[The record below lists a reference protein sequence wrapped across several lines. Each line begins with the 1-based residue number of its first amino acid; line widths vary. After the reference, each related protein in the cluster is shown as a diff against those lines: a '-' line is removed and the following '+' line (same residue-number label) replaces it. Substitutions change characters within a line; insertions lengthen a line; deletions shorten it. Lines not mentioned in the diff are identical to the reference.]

1 MKHKTWDDNVLF
13 YGGEILF
20 LLIAEGYIAVNTYEG
35 PQSLPF
41 CLGLMITALVAAVGM
56 HWALT
61 KLSKKLMG
69 GGYFVWLGITLL
81 VGFTACVLWMANDR
95 RKEHEKS
102 LGEQK
107 ATLQQK
113 TDLEIEKETHAAQ
126 NQITNN
132 VAIMASLEPLLKNA
146 KTQAEK
152 KRILETAKGM
162 LVAQATPT
170 PDLAAQVAAAISPA
184 KKADITAIKAWQP
197 FEEGTFLEFW
207 YHQMT
212 RFCSLMGIAGIAILL
227 GLFIVYNNEE
237 TALRHAQSTALTT
250 TTVTTNGP
258 VHAQVSEQAPLP
270 VQQVYQHPVHRPQ
283 PVPSM
288 TLEPGF
294 ASGVRPQNQGT
305 MYTYPNQQQQPPNS
319 PTHQQ

>member
-20 LLIAEGYIAVNTYEG
+20 LLVAEGYIAYNTYEG

-69 GGYFVWLGITLL
+69 GGYFVWLGATVL

-113 TDLEIEKETHAAQ
+113 SEMEINKETRQ
-126 NQITNN
+126 TQDKITSN
-132 VAIMASLEPLLKNA
+132 VAIMASLDPLLKNA
-146 KTQAEK
+146 KTQVEK
-152 KRILETAKGM
+152 KRILEMAKEM
-162 LVAQATPT
+162 IAAQNPAPT
-170 PDLAAQVAAAISPA
+170 PDIAAQVATALAPAVKKHEPVAAMA
-184 KKADITAIKAWQP
+184 EWQP
-197 FEEGTFLEFW
+197 FADGSFLEFW
-207 YHQMT
+207 FHQMT
-212 RFCSLMGIAGIAILL
+212 RFCSLIGILGVAVLL

-237 TALRHAQSTALTT
+237 TALRHAQATAQTT

-258 VHAQVSEQAPLP
+258 LHTTPQRQIGYADP
-270 VQQVYQHPVHRPQ
+270 VVARNPPISSNPNTTFQ
-283 PVPSM
+283 
-288 TLEPGF
+288 
-294 ASGVRPQNQGT
+294 SGGSNF
-305 MYTYPNQQQQPPNS
+305 QPPL
-319 PTHQQ
+319 Q